1 MHYSTR
7 LDYILLQTL
16 MFLFDSILVS
26 LEFSD
31 ICRKY
36 EVCTGYRYY
45 SMESIRKRFLFI
57 CFDASKN
64 SPVCFTQSVVFL
76 TLQLMNKNFQ
86 ALFIVWCF
94 YFICTE
100 IYTVKHKAN
109 YCGNTLFQSE
119 IKLYNLSVNKY
130 EIN

>member
-1 MHYSTR
+1 MHVHYNTR

-76 TLQLMNKNFQ
+76 TSQLMNKNFQ
-86 ALFIVWCF
+86 ALCIVWCF
-94 YFICTE
+94 IFHMYWDL
-100 IYTVKHKAN
+100 HNKAQSKLLWK
-109 YCGNTLFQSE
+109 YIVPIRDKTLQFKCQ
-119 IKLYNLSVNKY
+119 
-130 EIN
+130 